1 MVYIAMLKKTPSIF
15 RRMNLILFPI
25 IRLFILGLTLSL
37 SSLNSLINPG
47 STSTKTAVYEDEELI
62 WESKISHNVDEII
75 PFPTVYSQK
84 DFRMNLIISEL
95 ENAGIS
101 LTSLDAITA
110 RGGMLKPLESGT
122 YSVNQEMA
130 DYLKEAFDKALNG
143 EIDALPAIGKTS
155 EREQHFL
162 FSEPYYYFK
171 RVLVTRAD
179 DKAISGMEDLAGLT
193 VAVQKKQF
201 APQLS
206 S

>member
-1 MVYIAMLKKTPSIF
+1 MSY
-15 RRMNLILFPI
+15 RILV
-25 IRLFILGLTLSL
+25 
-37 SSLNSLINPG
+37 INPG

-130 DYLKEAFDKALNG
+130 DYLKEARRGEHASNLGAVIAFDLGNELG
-143 EIDALPAIGKTS
+143 IPAFIVDPVF
-155 EREQHFL
+155 R
-162 FSEPYYYFK
+162 
-171 RVLVTRAD
+171 
-179 DKAISGMEDLAGLT
+179 
-193 VAVQKKQF
+193 
-201 APQLS
+201 
-206 S
+206 